1 MTRLRFTGGALL
13 RGALLRGALLRGALL
28 GSALAMASTS
38 TGLGAAEGGEFAE
51 LVHARHEHF
60 EDMGAATKVFR
71 DQLRGDAPFDTPT
84 QVEAAGVIVVLAP
97 QITTWFPT
105 GSGPDDGYDTDA
117 LAYIWRNRAKF
128 DRIAGELGPKAEALE
143 RAAAS
148 GDRSAVLQAFRD
160 VGGTC
165 KSCHDSYRA
174 D

>member
-1 MTRLRFTGGALL
+1 
-13 RGALLRGALLRGALL
+13 
-28 GSALAMASTS
+28 MASTS

-84 QVEAAGVIVVLAP
+84 QVEAASVIVVLAP

-128 DRIAGELGPKAEALE
+128 DRIAGSWARRPKRWSALPPAETAALSC
-143 RAAAS
+143 R
-148 GDRSAVLQAFRD
+148 RSATWAA
-160 VGGTC
+160 
-165 KSCHDSYRA
+165 RA
-174 D
+174 RAVTTAIGQTDAR